1 MGRASPGRGAEP
13 TQAPPLSKLEAY
25 LCAAKKHGEYQK
37 MARKPTGVSPAWDG
51 PKIRILPGQ
60 RISMEGLGVGVDKA
74 RDAWEIYMKFQ
85 VRSRREIF
93 RRSSAGG
100 LKV

>member
-1 MGRASPGRGAEP
+1 
-13 TQAPPLSKLEAY
+13 
-25 LCAAKKHGEYQK
+25 
-37 MARKPTGVSPAWDG
+37 
-51 PKIRILPGQ
+51 
-60 RISMEGLGVGVDKA
+60 MEGLGVGVDKA

-85 VRSRREIF
+85 VRALREIF